1 MKAYVPLAADG
12 GVLEGA
18 VVGLAGAL
26 GHPGLDLGHG
36 SLLELVDDVE
46 GVGRVAGAGGYE
58 PGAGRD
64 GLAWGECSRLEALL
78 FEGPCPGSEEQ
89 GQAHNSLDSAHVD
102 V

>member
-1 MKAYVPLAADG
+1 MKAYAPLAADG

-46 GVGRVAGAGGYE
+46 GVGRVAGAGVGCE

-64 GLAWGECSRLEALL
+64 GLAWGEY
-78 FEGPCPGSEEQ
+78 
-89 GQAHNSLDSAHVD
+89 
-102 V
+102 